1 VRWMRSLWAILSLI
15 ALAFAASVATAR
27 QPVVERIDLH
37 RRAGVAT
44 AWLSNG
50 PCVHVRPMRGSGRVM
65 IVVCLAGGELTESPA
80 ERWHTRAA
88 AAGWRPAAGGGGGR
102 GGAEEALKPL
112 VDLWPEG
119 MVLHGSAPSAR
130 AAELAEQMARM
141 LVDPQLN
148 EAAVEAWRSTAL
160 DGLARR
166 VEDPGE
172 TVTDA
177 VFWAMAPSVRL
188 RTESPTPERVLGI
201 TPAQARQRL
210 ERLVHESPIEAAIVG
225 DVALDDGLNLASRL
239 FRDVPA
245 RGAIGPDS
253 LAHERTLDG
262 PLSSAP
268 RSVALELGG
277 KEAGG
282 GWSYAVIAY
291 PGPAIADLTAVR
303 GLNVA
308 SRIVT
313 ARVRAALAE
322 AGLETDQVSVRSVPA
337 RSYRGLGL
345 VLGSVRVRGG
355 EDAAQRAVAVLG
367 EAMSQVAPLGL
378 PAAEVEIAGAALAAD
393 ARRRLAT
400 AEYWASVLP
409 ITKLQGLEI
418 DRLADAPRD
427 LEGMT
432 AAEAAGAWAIWCAPA
447 RRIDVRASEAAPAR
461 GQEP

>member
-1 VRWMRSLWAILSLI
+1 MRLMHLLWAILSLI
-15 ALAFAASVATAR
+15 AFATGTAWAR

-50 PCVHVRPMRGSGRVM
+50 PCVHLRPMRGSGRVM
-65 IVVCLAGGELTESPA
+65 IVVCLAGGELTESQA
-80 ERWHTRAA
+80 ERWHSRAA
-88 AAGWRPAAGGGGGR
+88 AAGWGPAAGD
-102 GGAEEALKPL
+102 GAEEALKPL
-112 VDLWPEG
+112 VNVWPEG
-119 MVLHGSAPSAR
+119 MVLHGSAPAAR
-130 AAELAEQMARM
+130 AAELADQMARM
-141 LVDPQLN
+141 LVDPRLN
-148 EAAVEAWRSTAL
+148 EAAFESWRSTAL
-160 DGLARR
+160 EGLARR
-166 VEDPGE
+166 AEDPGE
-172 TVTDA
+172 AVTDA
-177 VFWAMAPSVRL
+177 VFWAMAPSVRP
-188 RTESPTPERVLGI
+188 RTEAPAPERVLGI
-201 TPAQARQRL
+201 TAAQARQRL

-225 DVALDDGLNLASRL
+225 DVALDDGLNLANRL
-239 FRDVPA
+239 FADVPA
-245 RGAIGPDS
+245 RGAVGPDS

-277 KEAGG
+277 NEAAGA
-282 GWSYAVIAY
+282 WSYAVVAY

-308 SRIVT
+308 CRIVT
-313 ARVRAALAE
+313 ARVRAALAQ
-322 AGLETDQVSVRSVPA
+322 AGLDADQVSVRSVPA
-337 RSYRGLGL
+337 RAYRGLGL

-367 EAMSQVAPLGL
+367 EAMAEVAPLGL
-378 PAAEVEIAGAALAAD
+378 PAAEVESAGAALAAD

-400 AEYWASVLP
+400 AEYWASILP
-409 ITKLQGLEI
+409 ITTLQGLDI

-432 AAEAAGAWAIWCAPA
+432 AAEAAGAWAIWCAPS
-447 RRIDVRASEAAPAR
+447 RRIDVRASQAVPLR